1 MKTFEAGWWMLD
13 TTVRPSAAT
22 DLSVRIRAAAVVES
36 RPEVGSSSSRMDGS
50 VSISVAMLTRFFSP
64 PLQSESAVFRHL
76 SSPSVSMVEL
86 TAATLSAS
94 DVASR
99 SRAVKSRVSYTVSC

>member
-1 MKTFEAGWWMLD
+1 MAEMAPAAAKAEAALSELIEAMEQGDACMEPA
-13 TTVRPSAAT
+13 TVERLLELTAAAT
-22 DLSVRIRAAAVVES
+22 KRLTAAS
-36 RPEVGSSSSRMDGS
+36 TRGGGGPEQGSG
-50 VSISVAMLTRFFSP
+50 
-64 PLQSESAVFRHL
+64 ESAVFRHL